1 MLSIT
6 AWECLR
12 TMAPRRPNHVG
23 PIAKRLGSDKMVEE
37 LIKSGHLKRDGA
49 KVVRTTASVDAMT
62 VFDCLPGDGS
72 SRGNMAVQRESG
84 LSDRRYQSANRLL
97 LRTGEVAPAQGRGGG
112 LRRAADVD
120 DGPRTRGVKQES
132 ELYEPFK
139 AFLDSEAQPLG
150 QTLRLCQVT
159 ANGEGQRRGR
169 GTWTRPDVVVISV
182 TDWELLPGVD
192 VEIHSYEL
200 KPYREAEKLLGV
212 YEASGHQRRA
222 HYSTLVLEWPPDS
235 ERVVP
240 EEIEKECSR
249 LGVGLT
255 LMLGSGVRSRVV
267 ARRNSPAPGE
277 LHDFLQDVL
286 FREDDHAEYL
296 RAIGRA
302 TALAAED

>member
-1 MLSIT
+1 MPLSIA
-6 AWECLR
+6 AWECLG
-12 TMAPRRPNHVG
+12 TMMPRRPNHVG
-23 PIAKRLGSDKMVEE
+23 PIAKRLGSEKLLEE

-72 SRGNMAVQRESG
+72 SRGNTTLQRESG

-97 LRTGEVAPAQGRGGG
+97 LLTGEVALAQGRGGA

-139 AFLDSEAQPLG
+139 AFLESGVQPLG

-159 ANGEGQRRGR
+159 ANGEGHRRGR
-169 GTWTRPDVVVISV
+169 GTWTRPDVVAISV
-182 TDWELLPGVD
+182 TNWELFPGVD

-200 KPYREAEKLLGV
+200 KPYREAEKLIGV

-240 EEIEKECSR
+240 DEIEKECSR

-255 LMLGSGVRSRVV
+255 LMWGGDVKSRLV

-277 LHDFLQDVL
+277 LHEFLQDVL
-286 FREDDHAEYL
+286 FREEDLANYL
-296 RAIGRA
+296 EAIG
-302 TALAAED
+302 